1 MENSINKQLIKL
13 AKNSIKDELYGTNS
27 IDKKKL
33 LEEYPSFLEQRA
45 TFVTLNINNNLRGC
59 IGSLV
64 AHRSLFDDIVHNAK
78 SSAFDDPRFAPLSK
92 EEFENITI
100 EISIL
105 TIPINLQFSSID
117 DLKSKIRVG
126 IDGMII
132 QQDGYRATFLPQVW
146 EQLHSF
152 EIFLNHLLQKADIKA
167 INSNFTVKTYQ
178 AQKIV

>member
-1 MENSINKQLIKL
+1 MKDNINKQLIEL
-13 AKNSIKDELYGTNS
+13 AKDSIKDELYGTNS
-27 IDKKKL
+27 IDKTKL
-33 LEEYPSFLEQRA
+33 LEEYPSLLEQRA

-92 EEFENITI
+92 DEFENITI
-100 EISIL
+100 ELSIL
-105 TIPINLQFSSID
+105 TTPTKVEFSDID
-117 DLKSKIRVG
+117 DLKNKIKVG

-152 EIFLNHLLQKADIKA
+152 EIFLNHLLQKAGIKT
-167 INSNFTVKTYQ
+167 INSNFTVFKYQ
-178 AQKIV
+178 AKKII